1 MLEESPVGTV
11 DTAAIERRQTTIVE
25 SVNALVVNSPE
36 SLLTGET
43 MAVDIKAAIKTLHD
57 ELDPGIDKANK
68 LHKHLTGQRKKYE
81 DPLKAALGIAV
92 GKTSAYRQEEER
104 KRREEE
110 ARLRA
115 EAMKQAEEERLAEAA
130 KLEEVGRTTEAQAVL
145 DEPVKPPPVSLPPT
159 LEKPKG
165 LSYSTT
171 WEAEVVEISL
181 VPRQYLMAN
190 MPMLNAMA
198 RSSKGQATI
207 PGVKFRSK
215 TGAARRS

>member
-1 MLEESPVGTV
+1 MLEESPAGTV
-11 DTAAIERRQTTIVE
+11 NTAAIEKRQTTIVE
-25 SVNALVVNSPE
+25 TANALVVDSPE
-36 SLLTGET
+36 SLVSGEQ
-43 MAVDIKAAIKTLHD
+43 MAVDIKAAIKTLHE

-68 LHKHLTGQRKKYE
+68 LHKHLTGQRKKYK
-81 DPLKAALGIAV
+81 DPLTAALGIAV
-92 GKTSAYRQEEER
+92 GKTSTYRQEEDR

-115 EAMKQAEEERLAEAA
+115 AAMKEAEEARLAEAEQ
-130 KLEEVGRTTEAQAVL
+130 LEKAGREIEAQAVL
-145 DEPVKPPPVSLPPT
+145 DEPVKPPPVVLPQT